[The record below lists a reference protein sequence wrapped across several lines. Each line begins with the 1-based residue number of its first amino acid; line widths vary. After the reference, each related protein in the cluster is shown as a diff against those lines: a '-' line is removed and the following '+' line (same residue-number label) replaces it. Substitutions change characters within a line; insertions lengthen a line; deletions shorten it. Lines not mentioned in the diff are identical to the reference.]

1 MPYTPEQK
9 KKHVREFQ
17 RYLQGIAYYNHKIP
31 LIIPDGYFG
40 KETETAVRA
49 FQREYKLD
57 ETGTVNHETWN
68 KIASVYRNFIASEP
82 FVLDVFPS
90 KNYLSGKG
98 DSGFLVYI
106 IQVILLEISLRYDN
120 FPAVSV
126 NGIFDNQTHEA
137 VKIFQETAG
146 LVPNGVVNNN
156 TWNVLSSSVQHLI

>member
-9 KKHVREFQ
+9 KKHVRELQ

-40 KETETAVRA
+40 KETSTAVRA

-57 ETGTVNHETWN
+57 ETGSVNHETWN
-68 KIASVYRNFIASEP
+68 KIASVHRDFVDSEP

-90 KNYLSGKG
+90 QNYLLSRG

-106 IQVILLEISLRYDN
+106 IQVILFEMSLKYDE

-126 NGIFDNQTHEA
+126 NGIFDNQTYDA
-137 VKIFQETAG
+137 VSAFQKTAG
-146 LVPNGVVNNN
+146 LVPNGTVNNN
-156 TWNVLSSSVQHLI
+156 TWNILSASVKHLI

>member
-9 KKHVREFQ
+9 KKHVRELQ

-40 KETETAVRA
+40 KETSTAVRA

-57 ETGTVNHETWN
+57 ETGSVNHETWN
-68 KIASVYRNFIASEP
+68 KIASVHRDFVSSEP

-90 KNYLSGKG
+90 RNYLLSRG

-106 IQVILLEISLRYDN
+106 IQVILFEMSLKYDE

-126 NGIFDNQTHEA
+126 NGIFDNQTYDA
-137 VKIFQETAG
+137 VSAFQKTAG
-146 LVPNGVVNNN
+146 LVPNGTVNNN
-156 TWNVLSSSVQHLI
+156 TWNILSASVKHLI